1 MSQSRCQGDIV
12 FRDLYVLNDL
22 PAMAAPIS
30 NEEQR
35 FMTELGRRIF
45 LLRKEQELTQTQVAR
60 ALSVSQQAVQSWEAG
75 KRRIQI
81 SILPAVAE
89 LLQVSLEEL
98 LKDGER
104 KTVRKRGPASRLELQ
119 FQQIGQ
125 LPKAKQKLVS
135 EMLDAVIMQAQ
146 QAKADG

>member
-1 MSQSRCQGDIV
+1 MAIRTFSESR
-12 FRDLYVLNDL
+12 

-30 NEEQR
+30 NEEQL
-35 FMTELGRRIF
+35 FMNELGRRLS
-45 LLRKEQELTQTQVAR
+45 LLRKERELTQAQVAH
-60 ALSVSQQAVQSWEAG
+60 ALNVSQQAVQSWEAG

-89 LLQVSLEEL
+89 TLRVSLEEL
-98 LKDGER
+98 LKDGEK
-104 KTVRKRGPASRLELQ
+104 KTVRKRGPASRLEQQ

-135 EMLDAVIMQAQ
+135 EMLDAVITQAQ
-146 QAKADG
+146 QTRADG